1 MIILA
6 GYLAWRF
13 SFLIVYILIA
23 AVTSFIGQPLVS
35 FFDRLKIRRFHLPH
49 SFNVILTLI
58 ILLVGFMSLFAIF
71 VPLIV
76 KQAQTIAM
84 IDINEVSSRLRDPLA
99 WLENELHLLGFLPSG
114 STLQTFLTE
123 NTRNLLSITNI
134 SEVLNN
140 VFSFAGSF
148 IIGLFSIIFIA
159 FFFLK
164 DESMFESIIL
174 AIIPLKHHKAVKQIL
189 VDSEKLLKRYFIGLL
204 AELFCVMSLITIGLW
219 IFGVKNALLLGFFG
233 GLMNVIPYLGP
244 VLGTLLAL
252 LLGASTT
259 LAVADFSD
267 VLPVLLRIGGVFL
280 VVNYIDNIFLQ
291 PMIYS
296 SSVKAHPLEIFFIII
311 IGGSLGGILG
321 MLVAVPVYTVLRVIA
336 REYFSNFRAIR
347 ELTED
352 L

>member
-1 MIILA
+1 
-6 GYLAWRF
+6 
-13 SFLIVYILIA
+13 
-23 AVTSFIGQPLVS
+23 
-35 FFDRLKIRRFHLPH
+35 
-49 SFNVILTLI
+49 
-58 ILLVGFMSLFAIF
+58 MSLFAIF